1 MQNIIYASMNV
12 TEVTEKVSTVLSDI
26 SLRKNIGLACID
38 FVLNNLGWDN
48 VAKEMVTLF
57 MNKSQ

>member
-1 MQNIIYASMNV
+1 MNV